1 MIVVTK
7 GGMNMADVREVF
19 ITKEI
24 ADKFDMSPNYII
36 KIARSLD
43 LNESEMREAGK
54 RTYLFSNEAV
64 NKIGERLKNGK

>member
-1 MIVVTK
+1 
-7 GGMNMADVREVF
+7 MADVREVF

-43 LNESEMREAGK
+43 LSQSEMREAGK
-54 RTYLFSNEAV
+54 RTYLFSIEAV

>member
-1 MIVVTK
+1 
-7 GGMNMADVREVF
+7 MADVREVF

-43 LNESEMREAGK
+43 LSELEMREAGK
-54 RTYLFSNEAV
+54 RTYLFSIEAV